1 MAPRPIA
8 YNLLRLIMAAT
19 HTTPRGVDRVDYG
32 YISYL
37 LDHWEADVVGVMP
50 TLIGPRFFRRDQIM
64 KARERLDNLWREHI
78 DPEGDR
84 VLARLVRRFDD
95 PTLPEPTDKPRGYL
109 PGVKGVG
116 RIAKLILGDGI
127 SLGKPITDLPPN
139 ALYLDIGHYG
149 LTFPRAFRW
158 RHKRPD
164 IRTIFMVH
172 DTIPLEYPELVAE
185 ETFRAHQRLVV
196 KTAKYANTLI
206 VPTRSAG
213 KAVREALAQ
222 HRANTIDIHALPLAI
237 DDLFSR
243 KVKPVKELK
252 NRPYF
257 MICGAVEPRKNHR
270 LLLEVWRELIRRHD
284 DKTPKLI
291 VAGSPGFAS
300 QEIIREMVD
309 DPVLSRHVLI
319 TSGLSSPAMAQVMA
333 GARAVLMP
341 SFIEGF
347 GLPPGEALSV
357 GTPALVSD
365 IPAHREAVGQAGE
378 FLPPK
383 NPDPWVDAIE
393 ALMDDTYFRARR
405 AAAHSFKP
413 RRWDDYM
420 RDVTA
425 ILLNEPERA

>member
-1 MAPRPIA
+1 
-8 YNLLRLIMAAT
+8 
-19 HTTPRGVDRVDYG
+19 
-32 YISYL
+32 
-37 LDHWEADVVGVMP
+37 
-50 TLIGPRFFRRDQIM
+50 
-64 KARERLDNLWREHI
+64 
-78 DPEGDR
+78 
-84 VLARLVRRFDD
+84 
-95 PTLPEPTDKPRGYL
+95 
-109 PGVKGVG
+109 
-116 RIAKLILGDGI
+116 
-127 SLGKPITDLPPN
+127 
-139 ALYLDIGHYG
+139 
-149 LTFPRAFRW
+149 
-158 RHKRPD
+158 
-164 IRTIFMVH
+164 
-172 DTIPLEYPELVAE
+172 
-185 ETFRAHQRLVV
+185 
-196 KTAKYANTLI
+196 
-206 VPTRSAG
+206 
-213 KAVREALAQ
+213 
-222 HRANTIDIHALPLAI
+222 
-237 DDLFSR
+237 
-243 KVKPVKELK
+243 
-252 NRPYF
+252 

-393 ALMDDTYFRARR
+393 A
-405 AAAHSFKP
+405 
-413 RRWDDYM
+413 
-420 RDVTA
+420 
-425 ILLNEPERA
+425 